1 MAPCCPRPLLAVHSV
16 PHTQVLEDIALTVQ
30 NQLDTPLPFCA
41 FNGGN
46 DVFVDVGNKSVG
58 LESLMAYVG
67 AKPQVRFHGRVACCK
82 YGAHG
87 TAGHL
92 GISLRVWWARL
103 QLCGWSPWQ
112 GYRKKERDTP

>member
-1 MAPCCPRPLLAVHSV
+1 M
-16 PHTQVLEDIALTVQ
+16 LEDIALTVQ
-30 NQLDTPLPFCA
+30 NQLDTSLPFCA

-67 AKPQVRFHGRVACCK
+67 AKPQVRFHRRVACCRN
-82 YGAHG
+82 GAHG

-92 GISLRVWWARL
+92 RTFCVCAVGMIAIVRL
-103 QLCGWSPWQ
+103 EPLSMVCGVFMV
-112 GYRKKERDTP
+112 